1 MNVYSLAQGKGSDLA
16 QARLEIVGFLRGEPE
31 DWRTLQGALKVSE
44 RRERLALAEGFATD
58 PVKDYLTEKGADLEI
73 LVDQD
78 PGLNRLEFCEM
89 LTGDDWILEEK
100 R

>member
-1 MNVYSLAQGKGSDLA
+1 M
-16 QARLEIVGFLRGEPE
+16 
-31 DWRTLQGALKVSE
+31 KVSE
-44 RRERLALAEGFATD
+44 RRERLALAERFATD

-100 R
+100 WKRAEVETRLRELSTKVLA